1 MKPGRFL
8 TAAMI
13 VFALVVVP
21 SAAYV
26 GGYYG
31 LAVETDVSYSAGRGD
46 PNRIRFVDRFYR
58 YGWQVEIFKPASRAE
73 QWLTG
78 SVVDI
83 YCLDDLVPDIAEP

>member
-8 TAAMI
+8 TAAML
-13 VFALVVVP
+13 VFALVIVP

-26 GGYYG
+26 GGYCG
-31 LAVETDVSYSAGRGD
+31 LAAEVDVSYARSGERY
-46 PNRIRFVDRFYR
+46 VYRFYR
-58 YGWQVEIFKPASRAE
+58 YRWQADIFKPAGAVE

-83 YCLDDLVPDIAEP
+83 YCIDGVVPDIAE